1 MTLSQLISEY
11 KNLVL
16 LYRLLTILHLLD
28 SKQKSIKLEGNED
41 SIPSDP
47 SLKKSVITVTQRYP
61 FIPYLSNDCRFSIP
75 KQALKISVFI
85 SSA

>member
-47 SLKKSVITVTQRYP
+47 SLKKKCHYRYSAVS
-61 FIPYLSNDCRFSIP
+61 FYSLSE
-75 KQALKISVFI
+75 
-85 SSA
+85 